1 MRIFENRTEDTV
13 LNVLMVFLGA
23 ALFVTPWYLGLANES
38 SAARNAWICGGAI
51 AVIAVFALS
60 KTYEWEEYLNLAL
73 GFWVAV
79 APWAL
84 GFADQQYAMGV
95 HVVIGIAVAAMAGIE
110 LRQLNAPRPH
120 AL

>member
-1 MRIFENRTEDTV
+1 
-13 LNVLMVFLGA
+13 
-23 ALFVTPWYLGLANES
+23 LGLANES
-38 SAARNAWICGGAI
+38 AAARNAWICGGAI
-51 AVIAVFALS
+51 AAIAVLALS
-60 KTYEWEEYLNLAL
+60 KAYEWEEYLNLAL
-73 GFWVAV
+73 GFWVAI

-84 GFADQQYAMGV
+84 GFADMQYAMGV